1 MISRQNYPKF
11 FLDIREILLRRPKI
25 LMSNCSS
32 IQKILQHFK
41 DFEIPD
47 SAIIR
52 CLEVLTL
59 GPDTVHKRLTDLH
72 KVSEFKV
79 LCTHPR
85 ILRLVHYQTKAQTR
99 LDYLNQLKVKCFS
112 LHVLSSSSDTFE
124 KYARE
129 GVDRTKGKDVVQYL
143 SKILHKDENELRNSL
158 SRHPNWCHVSL
169 LSVKASLDYLK
180 YKKFERE
187 EIYNNIHVL
196 LYPM

>member
-1 MISRQNYPKF
+1 
-11 FLDIREILLRRPKI
+11 
-25 LMSNCSS
+25 MSNYES
-32 IQKILQHFK
+32 IQKILQYIKAF
-41 DFEIPD
+41 DIPEI
-47 SAIIR
+47 AIGR

-59 GPDTVHKRLTDLH
+59 GPDTVLKRLTDLR
-72 KVSEFKV
+72 KVNEFNV

-99 LDYLNQLKVKCFS
+99 LDYLNQLKVKCVS

-129 GVDRTKGKDVVQYL
+129 GVDRTKGKDVVLYL
-143 SKILHKDENELRNSL
+143 SKTLMKNDNDLRNSL
-158 SRHPNWCHVSL
+158 SRHPNWCHVPL
-169 LSVKASLDYLK
+169 LSVKASMDFLK
-180 YKKFERE
+180 YKKFNSE